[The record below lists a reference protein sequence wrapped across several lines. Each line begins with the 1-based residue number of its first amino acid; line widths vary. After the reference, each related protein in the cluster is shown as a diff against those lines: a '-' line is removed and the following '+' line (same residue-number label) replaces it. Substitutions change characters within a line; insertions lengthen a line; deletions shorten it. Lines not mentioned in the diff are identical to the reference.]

1 MATPSVLTVPSMYGD
16 GILYSGPTVF
26 GNQIITNGDFSQ
38 SGTSQSGTVNATSW
52 TLGWQSLDSGISI
65 ANGNLI
71 LARGTGDCRAY
82 ATDGSSSTSVV
93 TSGKRY
99 KLTYTVTENP
109 NNASLFYH
117 TGAAYVST
125 SGGVGTHVA
134 YYTAAG
140 TIFIL
145 RNNTNNSTIKIDN
158 VSLKEITQGS
168 DFEFNRATTGTR
180 INEEG
185 YIEDVPY
192 NLIQDSEDFDG
203 NWGLQTMTVEVNK
216 TISPKN
222 TFKGGLITTG
232 GTTPCLIRPNS
243 LSLQIGQTYTF
254 SVFVKKENTS
264 SIRWIRLA
272 HVSSAQTG
280 AWFDLDNI
288 AVGTV
293 NSESAT
299 IVDAGNG
306 WYRIANTFVAYQN
319 STFNSVFIAP
329 SEGNGLTDAG
339 PATLSAFIWGAQVV
353 KGNKTRDYLPTT
365 DTVNLPRLNYP
376 VYGGCPS
383 ILVEPQRTNE
393 VTHSQDFT
401 NGSWNKSFGI
411 TVTSNQAISPEGIQS
426 ADKLII
432 DNGTFT
438 LNGGLY
444 IQRIG
449 VVNQDVSF
457 SVFAK
462 AGEFR
467 YGTISYGS
475 TNANGFHF
483 DLKDGIILSTFT
495 NTSNYTNIGYEMI
508 AYPNGWYK
516 LVVNTTEKNANN
528 RFIGIR
534 PNNTIPTATNNNY
547 SSTGNGS
554 SGIFVYGAQLEVG
567 SYTTSLIHTKGSTVT
582 RNEDQTQ
589 NSGVGTTNTFN
600 SSEGVLYA
608 EVENLAEDGQNKCIS
623 INDGSANNRVTIVL
637 GTATNQIRAHVLSG
651 GGAVFDEDTFTVP
664 TSTQFNKIAVKYKA
678 NDFSMFVDGIKV
690 ASDSSGAAPVGLGQ
704 LDLDVGNNS
713 LRYFGNVKGIAVY
726 KTALTDTELAN
737 LTSYNNHDL
746 FIPYRSRM
754 QMIGADQELQCT
766 EHDITRFL

>member
-26 GNQIITNGDFSQ
+26 GNQIITNGNFSQ
-38 SGTSQSGTVNATSW
+38 SGTVDATSW

-71 LARGTGDCRAY
+71 LARATGDCRAY
-82 ATDGSSSTSVV
+82 ATNGSSSTSVV

-99 KLTYTVTENP
+99 KLTYTVTENS
-109 NNASLFYH
+109 NNASLTYH
-117 TGAAYVST
+117 TGAAYVNT
-125 SGGVGTHVA
+125 SSGVGTHVA

-168 DFEFNRATTGTR
+168 DFEFTRATTGTR

-185 YIEDVPY
+185 YIEDMPY
-192 NLIQDSEDFDG
+192 NLIEDSENFDG
-203 NWGLQTMTVEVNK
+203 DWGLQTMTVEVDK

-222 TFKGGLITTG
+222 TFKGALITTG

-243 LSLQIGQTYTF
+243 LSLQVGQTYTF

-353 KGNKTRDYLPTT
+353 KGDKTKDYLPTT

-376 VYGGCPS
+376 PYGGCPS
-383 ILVEPQRTNE
+383 LLVEPQRTNL
-393 VTHSQDFT
+393 VI
-401 NGSWNKSFGI
+401 N
-411 TVTSNQAISPEGIQS
+411 SNNAEAVSGNFVSNIQINSSNNLSPEGINNAQEIEVTATGQPRVESVVTSNTTVYSVSAYVKKVTGDFFGLGFYQQDIGNQFAKFDLNTGTFVAVSSNGAVSQS
-426 ADKLII
+426 ATNIYNCEII
-432 DNGTFT
+432 AYKNNWYRITCTILTGTAVSKSNMKWLAMSSGTSSSSFS
-438 LNGGLY
+438 N
-444 IQRIG
+444 G
-449 VVNQDVSF
+449 VV
-457 SVFAK
+457 
-462 AGEFR
+462 GEKFLI
-467 YGTISYGS
+467 YGRQVEQ
-475 TNANGFHF
+475 A
-483 DLKDGIILSTFT
+483 
-495 NTSNYTNIGYEMI
+495 
-508 AYPNGWYK
+508 
-516 LVVNTTEKNANN
+516 
-528 RFIGIR
+528 
-534 PNNTIPTATNNNY
+534 
-547 SSTGNGS
+547 
-554 SGIFVYGAQLEVG
+554 

-582 RNEDQTQ
+582 RNEDRAD
-589 NSGVGTTNTFN
+589 NAGVGTTDTFN

-608 EVENLAEDGQNKCIS
+608 EIARISDNATYELMTVSDGNTNYQNLVSLGFDQN
-623 INDGSANNRVTIVL
+623 NNEIWYRAKLNNTDLIV
-637 GTATNQIRAHVLSG
+637 AV
-651 GGAVFDEDTFTVP
+651 GAPVAPQDEFI
-664 TSTQFNKIAVKYKA
+664 KIAVKYKSGDSKVYLNGVLIDSTTTTA
-678 NDFSMFVDGIKV
+678 STSVDFSTFDLNFINIYRFHGK
-690 ASDSSGAAPVGLGQ
+690 AKGL
-704 LDLDVGNNS
+704 
-713 LRYFGNVKGIAVY
+713 AVY